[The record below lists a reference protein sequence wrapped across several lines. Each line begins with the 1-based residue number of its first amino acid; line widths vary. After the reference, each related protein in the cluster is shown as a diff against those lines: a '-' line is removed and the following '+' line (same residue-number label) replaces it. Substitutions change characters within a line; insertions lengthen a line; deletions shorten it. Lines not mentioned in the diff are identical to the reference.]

1 MNNNKTAD
9 SSKKT
14 RRRKSGRGKKR
25 ERKLAVAPAYIKR
38 QIPFYEFLNEEGLAR
53 LEDQAEWLIQEVGIE
68 FRDDP
73 EALEIWQR
81 AGADVQGTRVRLD
94 RGMARELCKTAPSE
108 FTQYARNPANN
119 VRIGGRS
126 QVFAPVYGPPFVRDL
141 EGGRRYGS
149 YADFEK
155 LVKIVHQL
163 PSLHHSGLVIVE
175 PCDLPVSKRHL
186 DMVYAHMKFGD
197 KPHLGAITEK
207 SRAQDSVDM
216 ARILHG
222 AEFMEQHCVIMGNVN
237 TNSPLLVDRVVTE
250 AAQVYCGANQG
261 LIVAPF
267 ILGGAMGPVTT
278 AASIAQAFAE
288 AMMVGAFTQLVRPG
302 APFILGNFLSSM
314 SLRTGAPTFG
324 MPEPVMSNLVIGQ
337 LARRLGV
344 PLRCGGSLTA
354 SKLAD
359 AQAAFE
365 SADSM
370 LSTALGGA
378 NFVLHAAG
386 WLEGG
391 LCTGYE
397 KLVIDA
403 DRLGAYQVM
412 LAGLPMDDNALA
424 RDAYSEVE
432 PAGHFLGCSHTMAN
446 YETAYYE
453 ALLSDSNNVEQW
465 EEEGS
470 KDTAQR
476 AWGRWN
482 QLLKEYE
489 APPLDAAKDEE
500 LKEYVSKR
508 KAEIP
513 DAWY

>member
-1 MNNNKTAD
+1 MNK
-9 SSKKT
+9 
-14 RRRKSGRGKKR
+14 RRTPSRTLARKRQAPR
-25 ERKLAVAPAYIKR
+25 APAYVKR
-38 QIPFYEFLNEEGLAR
+38 QIPFYEFLSEEGLVR
-53 LEDQAEWLIQEVGIE
+53 LEQQADWLIQEIGIE

-73 EALEIWQR
+73 NALAIWEA
-81 AGADVQGTRVRLD
+81 AGADIKGTRVRLD
-94 RGMARELCKTAPSE
+94 KGMARELCKTAPAK
-108 FTQYARNPANN
+108 FIQHARNPDRS
-119 VRIGGRS
+119 VQIGGTS
-126 QVFAPVYGPPFVRDL
+126 QVFAPIFGAPFIRDL
-141 EGGRRYGS
+141 EAGRRYGS

-155 LVKIVHQL
+155 LVKIVSQL

-186 DMVYAHMKFGD
+186 DMVYAHMKYND

-222 AEFMEQHCVIMGNVN
+222 TDFMEQHCVIMGNVN
-237 TNSPLLVDRVVTE
+237 TNSPLMVDRVVTE

-288 AMMVGAFTQLVRPG
+288 AMMVGAFTQLIRPG

-314 SLRTGAPTFG
+314 SLRNGAPTFG
-324 MPEPVMSNLVIGQ
+324 MPEPVMSNMVIGQ

-344 PLRCGGSLTA
+344 PIRCGGSLTA

-359 AQAAFE
+359 AQAAYE

-370 LSTALGGA
+370 LSTVLGGA

-391 LCTGYE
+391 LCTSYE
-397 KLVIDA
+397 KLVLDA

-412 LAGLPMDDNALA
+412 LSGLPIDDNAMA
-424 RDAYSEVE
+424 RDAYREVG
-432 PAGHFLGCSHTMAN
+432 PASHFLGCAHTMAN

-453 ALLSDSNNVEQW
+453 ALLSDNNNVEQW
-465 EEEGS
+465 QESGS
-470 KDTAQR
+470 KDAARR
-476 AWGRWN
+476 AYERWN
-482 QLLKEYE
+482 KVLKDYQ
-489 APPLDAAKDEE
+489 APPLDPAKDEA
-500 LKEYVSKR
+500 LLDYIARR

-513 DAWY
+513 DAWYY

>member
-1 MNNNKTAD
+1 MSQSAAGRRD
-9 SSKKT
+9 RSSG
-14 RRRKSGRGKKR
+14 RRRGGRGR
-25 ERKLAVAPAYIKR
+25 ERTQAVAPAFVRR
-38 QIPFYEFLNEEGLAR
+38 QIPFYEFLGEEGLVK
-53 LEDQAEWLIQEVGIE
+53 LEEQADWIIQEIGIE

-73 EALEIWQR
+73 KALEIWKT
-81 AGADVQGTRVRLD
+81 AGADVKGTRVRLE
-94 RGMARELCKTAPSE
+94 RGMARELCKTAPRE
-108 FTQYARNPANN
+108 FTQHARNPAHS
-119 VRIGGRS
+119 VVIGGDN
-126 QVFAPVYGPPFVRDL
+126 QVFAPVYGAPFVRDL
-141 EGGRRYGS
+141 EGGRRYGTLD
-149 YADFEK
+149 DFEK
-155 LVKIVHQL
+155 MVKIVAQL
-163 PSLHHSGLVIVE
+163 PSLHHSGLVICE
-175 PCDLPVSKRHL
+175 PCDQPVSKRHL
-186 DMVYAHMKFGD
+186 DMVYAHMKYGD

-207 SRAQDSVDM
+207 SRAEDSVDM

-222 AEFMEQHCVIMGNVN
+222 ADFMEENCVIMGNVN

-261 LIVAPF
+261 LVVAPF

-288 AMMVGAFTQLVRPG
+288 AMIVGAFTQLVRPG
-302 APFILGNFLSSM
+302 APYVMGNFLSSM

-324 MPEPVMSNLVIGQ
+324 MPEPVISNLVIGQ

-359 AQAAFE
+359 AQAAYE

-370 LSTALGGA
+370 LSTVLGGA

-397 KLVIDA
+397 KLVMDA

-412 LAGLPMDDNALA
+412 LGGLPLDDNALA
-424 RDAYSEVE
+424 RDAYAEVE

-446 YETAYYE
+446 YETAYYD
-453 ALLSDSNNVEQW
+453 AQLSDSNNVEQW
-465 EEEGS
+465 EEEGG
-470 KDTAQR
+470 KDMAQR
-476 AWGRWN
+476 AYERWN
-482 QLLKEYE
+482 QLLKDYQE
-489 APPLDAAKDEE
+489 PTLDPAKDEE
-500 LKEYVSKR
+500 LCAYMQHR

>member
-1 MNNNKTAD
+1 LDRENK
-9 SSKKT
+9 SKSIAGSG
-14 RRRKSGRGKKR
+14 RRRSARGRSR
-25 ERKLAVAPAYIKR
+25 ERKITVAPAYVKR
-38 QIPFYEFLNEEGLAR
+38 QIPFYEFLGEEGLVSI
-53 LEDQAEWLIQEVGIE
+53 ENQADWLIQEVGLE

-73 EALEIWQR
+73 KALEIWKM
-81 AGADVQGTRVRLD
+81 AGADVDGTRVRLD
-94 RGMARELCKTAPSE
+94 KGMARELCKTAPSE
-108 FTQYARNPANN
+108 FTQVARNPARN
-119 VRIGGRS
+119 VRIGGAS
-126 QVFAPVYGPPFVRDL
+126 QVFAPVYGSPFIRDL
-141 EGGRRYGS
+141 EAGRRYGS
-149 YADFEK
+149 FADFEN

-186 DMVYAHMKFGD
+186 DMVYAHMKYND

-222 AEFMEQHCVIMGNVN
+222 ADFMENNCVIMGNVN

-261 LIVAPF
+261 LVVAPF

-278 AASIAQAFAE
+278 AASIAQALAE

-324 MPEPVMSNLVIGQ
+324 MPEPVISNLVIGQ
-337 LARRLGV
+337 LARRLDV

-354 SKLAD
+354 SKLPD

-397 KLVIDA
+397 KLVMDA

-412 LAGLPMDDNALA
+412 LSGLPMDKNALA
-424 RDAYSEVE
+424 RDAYREVE
-432 PAGHFLGCSHTMAN
+432 PGAHFLGCSHTMAN
-446 YETAYYE
+446 YETAYYD

-470 KDTAQR
+470 KDTARR
-476 AWGRWN
+476 AYERWN
-482 QLLKEYE
+482 QLLKDYE
-489 APPLDAAKDEE
+489 APPLDEAKDEE
-500 LKEYVSKR
+500 LQDYIIRRKE
-508 KAEIP
+508 EIP

>member
-1 MNNNKTAD
+1 MTEKNNSK
-9 SSKKT
+9 SSA
-14 RRRKSGRGKKR
+14 GRGKGRSNRGRSR
-25 ERKLAVAPAYIKR
+25 ERKITIAPAYVKR
-38 QIPFYEFLNEEGLAR
+38 QIPFYEFLGEEGLVK
-53 LEDQAEWLIQEVGIE
+53 LEDQADWLMQEVGLE

-73 EALEIWQR
+73 KALEIWKK
-81 AGADVQGTRVRLD
+81 AGADVRGTRVRLD
-94 RGMARELCKTAPSE
+94 KGMARELCKTAPAE
-108 FTQYARNPANN
+108 FTQVARNPARN
-119 VRIGGRS
+119 VRIGGTS
-126 QVFAPVYGPPFVRDL
+126 QVFAPVYGPPFIRDL

-149 YADFEK
+149 YADFENLVK
-155 LVKIVHQL
+155 LVYQL

-186 DMVYAHMKFGD
+186 DMVYAHMKYND
-197 KPHLGAITEK
+197 KPHLGAITEI

-222 AEFMEQHCVIMGNVN
+222 AEFMENNCVIMGNVN
-237 TNSPLLVDRVVTE
+237 TNSPLFVDRVVTE

-261 LIVAPF
+261 LVVVPF

-354 SKLAD
+354 SKLPD

-378 NFVLHAAG
+378 NFILHAAG

-403 DRLGAYQVM
+403 DRLGAYQ
-412 LAGLPMDDNALA
+412 LLSGLPMDDNALA
-424 RDAYSEVE
+424 RDAYGEVE
-432 PAGHFLGCSHTMAN
+432 PAGHFLGCAHTMAN
-446 YETAYYE
+446 YETAYYD
-453 ALLSDSNNVEQW
+453 AVLSDSNNVEQW

-470 KDTAQR
+470 KDTARR
-476 AWGRWN
+476 AYERWN
-482 QLLKEYE
+482 QLLQDYQ
-489 APPLDAAKDEE
+489 APPLDEAKDEE
-500 LKEYVSKR
+500 LLDYVARR
-508 KAEIP
+508 KQEIP

>member
-1 MNNNKTAD
+1 MEKNNAT
-9 SSKKT
+9 SSA
-14 RRRKSGRGKKR
+14 GRGGRRSARGRLRKR
-25 ERKLAVAPAYIKR
+25 KITVAPAYVKR
-38 QIPFYEFLNEEGLAR
+38 QIPFYEFLGEEGLVK
-53 LEDQAEWLIQEVGIE
+53 LEDQADWLIQEVGLE

-73 EALEIWQR
+73 KALEIWKK
-81 AGADVQGTRVRLD
+81 AGADIKGTRVRLE

-108 FTQYARNPANN
+108 FTQVARNPAKN
-119 VRIGGRS
+119 VRIGGAS
-126 QVFAPVYGPPFVRDL
+126 QVFAPVYGPPFIRDL

-149 YADFEK
+149 YADFENLVK
-155 LVKIVHQL
+155 LVYQL

-186 DMVYAHMKFGD
+186 DMVYAHMKYND
-197 KPHLGAITEK
+197 KPHLGAITEM

-222 AEFMEQHCVIMGNVN
+222 ADFMEDNCVIMGNVN

-261 LIVAPF
+261 LVVVPF

-278 AASIAQAFAE
+278 AASIAQALAE
-288 AMMVGAFTQLVRPG
+288 AMMVCAFTQLVRPG
-302 APFILGNFLSSM
+302 APFILGNFLSSI

-370 LSTALGGA
+370 LSTVLGGA

-432 PAGHFLGCSHTMAN
+432 PGAHFLGCSHTMAN
-446 YETAYYE
+446 YETAYYD

-470 KDTAQR
+470 KDTARR
-476 AWGRWN
+476 AYERWN
-482 QLLKEYE
+482 QLLRDYE
-489 APPLDAAKDEE
+489 APPMDEAKDEK
-500 LKEYVSKR
+500 LQAYVMKR
-508 KAEIP
+508 KEEIP

>member
-1 MNNNKTAD
+1 MNDTRKARAARG
-9 SSKKT
+9 S
-14 RRRKSGRGKKR
+14 RRRGGGRSR
-25 ERKLAVAPAYIKR
+25 EREAVTAPAFVR
-38 QIPFYEFLNEEGLAR
+38 RELPFYECLGEEGLVR
-53 LEDQAEWLIQEVGIE
+53 LEEQADWIIQEIGLE

-73 EALEIWQR
+73 KALEIWKA
-81 AGADVQGTRVRLD
+81 AGADVKGTRVRLD
-94 RGMARELCKTAPSE
+94 RGVARELCQSVPTQ
-108 FTQYARNPANN
+108 FTQHARNPARN
-119 VRIGGRS
+119 VEIGGSS
-126 QVFAPVYGPPFVRDL
+126 QVFAPVYGPPFVRDV
-141 EGGRRYGS
+141 EGGRRYGT
-149 YADFEK
+149 YEDFEN
-155 LVKIVHQL
+155 LVKIAYQL
-163 PSLHHSGLVIVE
+163 PSLHHTGLVIVE

-186 DMVYAHMKFGD
+186 DMVYAHMKHND

-207 SRAQDSVDM
+207 SRAEDCVDM

-222 AEFMEQHCVIMGNVN
+222 ADFMEEHCVIMGNVN

-261 LIVAPF
+261 LVVAPF

-288 AMMVGAFTQLVRPG
+288 AMMVGAFTQLVRKG
-302 APFILGNFLSSM
+302 APFVMGNFLSSM
-314 SLRTGAPTFG
+314 SLRSGAPTFG
-324 MPEPVMSNLVIGQ
+324 MPEPVISNLVIGQ

-354 SKLAD
+354 SKLPD
-359 AQAAFE
+359 AQAAYE

-370 LSTALGGA
+370 LSTVLGGA
-378 NFVLHAAG
+378 NFILHAAG

-397 KLVIDA
+397 KLVMDA

-412 LAGLPMDDNALA
+412 LGGLPLDDNALA
-424 RDAYSEVE
+424 RDAYAEVE

-453 ALLSDSNNVEQW
+453 ALLSDSENVESW
-465 EEEGS
+465 EEAGA
-470 KDTAQR
+470 KDMAQR
-476 AWGRWN
+476 AYERWN
-482 QLLKEYE
+482 RLLADYE
-489 APPLDAAKDEE
+489 APALDPAKDEE
-500 LKEYVSKR
+500 LCAYIEKR